1 MGIKEY
7 ILIAIAVALF
17 GVGMLFGFKW
27 QAARLATCSA
37 GLQTALADNKSD
49 IATINLLKSQVAN
62 GNSLCQKRLA
72 EKDIIINKLTALLN
86 VEVKENVKEN
96 VTSSGN
102 SYLDALNG
110 MFPKDGAKGYACTD
124 SSSKSPSGTPN
135 GSGGL
140 LCFNSYQD
148 AVALIR
154 NITLLD
160 GDRKDCRDIVSS
172 LTNTKGDK

>member
-1 MGIKEY
+1 MGIKLY
-7 ILIAIAVALF
+7 LAIGGIALVF
-17 GVGMLFGFKW
+17 GIGTWFGYSINSGK
-27 QAARLATCSA
+27 LATCSA

>member
-7 ILIAIAVALF
+7 ILIAIALALF

-72 EKDIIINKLTALLN
+72 EKDVIINKLNGLLN